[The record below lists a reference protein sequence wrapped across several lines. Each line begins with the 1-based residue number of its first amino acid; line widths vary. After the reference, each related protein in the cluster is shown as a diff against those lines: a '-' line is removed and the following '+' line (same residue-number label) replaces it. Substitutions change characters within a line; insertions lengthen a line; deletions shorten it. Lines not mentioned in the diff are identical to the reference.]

1 MRKDDQKFVVIK
13 ISKRVVKSNQDITGN
28 QCIRNDGVLAVK
40 DEYKKIAC
48 KRHYENI
55 LNTEL
60 ALIGTF
66 CQIDTDSQ
74 SFP

>member
-1 MRKDDQKFVVIK
+1 MRKDDQKFDVIR
-13 ISKRVVKSNQDITGN
+13 ISKIVVKTNQDITGN
-28 QCIRNDGVLAVK
+28 QCIRNNSVLAVK

-48 KRHYENI
+48 ERHYENI

-60 ALIGTF
+60 ALIEIF

-74 SFP
+74 SLS